1 MNYIH
6 PFRLDENLYSIGY
19 IDEFNNVH
27 ITKSKRKQFPP
38 HIVTHKKPGQ
48 RMPTEGIPVSLW
60 RGGCQDKLI
69 HSNFV
74 YFLK

>member
-38 HIVTHKKPGQ
+38 HIVTSYFNHALNKKY
-48 RMPTEGIPVSLW
+48 IKLVS
-60 RGGCQDKLI
+60 
-69 HSNFV
+69 
-74 YFLK
+74 